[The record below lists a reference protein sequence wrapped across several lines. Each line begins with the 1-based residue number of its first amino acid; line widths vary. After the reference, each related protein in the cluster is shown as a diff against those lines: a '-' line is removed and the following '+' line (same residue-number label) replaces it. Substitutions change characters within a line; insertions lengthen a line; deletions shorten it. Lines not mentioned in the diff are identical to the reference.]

1 MNICVVGTGY
11 VGLVTGA
18 VFADLGNDVLCV
30 DNQPEKVAALQGGK
44 MPIYEPGLEEMVGR
58 NVADSRLAFTTDL
71 GAAIRRSLIIFITVG
86 TPPKADGETDLSAV
100 EKVAGAIGQAMEKY
114 TVIVN
119 KSTVPVGTGDFV
131 RDVIA
136 KSQRQRVPF
145 DVVSNPEF
153 LREGSAIEDT
163 LRPDRIVIG
172 APNQQV
178 AMTLLELYAPLERPM
193 IITDVPSAEMIKY
206 ASNAFLSTKI
216 SFINAIANI
225 CELAGAD
232 VTQVIKAVGLD
243 ARIGHAFLQAGLGY
257 GGSCFPKDSDS
268 LVHTAATLGYDFR
281 LLRAAIDV
289 NRERAEHFVAMITKA
304 LSPLDDRVIA
314 VLGLAFKP
322 NTDDMRE
329 AKSVEVISRLRGL
342 GARIRAYDPVAI
354 PNARRELPVDVTYC
368 DSAYESATGADAL
381 ALVTE
386 WNEFKFL
393 NLERLRARAARR
405 HRVHRRRRSRRPD
418 PSLRQPGVARRLSR
432 AADPDP
438 EGRRPRHLPRARPG
452 QSEERALSP
461 GVDVR
466 GLRRSA
472 RAPPARGLLGQR
484 QPDRPARCVR
494 RGQALRRGHHDG
506 VPWRPRRGHPHRQ
519 DLQHVRPQDETERRP
534 RDSGIHVPGHHR
546 QAAHRLR

>member
-30 DNQPEKVAALQGGK
+30 DNQPEKVAALQAGK

-58 NVADSRLAFTTDL
+58 NVADARLAFTTDL
-71 GAAIRRSLIIFITVG
+71 AAAVRRALIIFITVG
-86 TPPKADGETDLSAV
+86 TPPKADGETDLGAV
-100 EKVAGAIGQAMEKY
+100 EQVAAAIGRAMEKY

-136 KSQRQRVPF
+136 RHQRQRVPF

-232 VTQVIKAVGLD
+232 VTQVMKGMGLD
-243 ARIGHAFLQAGLGY
+243 PRIGPAFLQAGLGY
-257 GGSCFPKDSDS
+257 GGSCFPKDTDS
-268 LVHTAATLGYDFR
+268 LIHTAATLGVDFV
-281 LLRAAIDV
+281 LLRAAV
-289 NRERAEHFVAMITKA
+289 ETNAERAGQFVRMIEKA
-304 LSPLDDRVIA
+304 LAPLDDKRIA
-314 VLGLAFKP
+314 VLGLAFKA

-329 AKSVEVISRLRGL
+329 AKSIEVGRHLVEL
-342 GARIRAYDPVAI
+342 GAQIRAYDPVAMD
-354 PNARRELPVDVTYC
+354 NARRVLPASVVYC
-368 DSAYESATGADAL
+368 DSPYAAAADADAV
-381 ALVTE
+381 ALITE

-393 NLERLRARAARR
+393 NLERLRA
-405 HRVHRRRRSRRPD
+405 VMRRPVVFD
-418 PSLRQPGVARRLSR
+418 GRNLWEPERMRRLVFEYHSI
-432 AADPDP
+432 
-438 EGRRPRHLPRARPG
+438 GRRPVLPA
-452 QSEERALSP
+452 
-461 GVDVR
+461 
-466 GLRRSA
+466 
-472 RAPPARGLLGQR
+472 
-484 QPDRPARCVR
+484 
-494 RGQALRRGHHDG
+494 
-506 VPWRPRRGHPHRQ
+506 
-519 DLQHVRPQDETERRP
+519 
-534 RDSGIHVPGHHR
+534 
-546 QAAHRLR
+546 